1 MAGAR
6 RAPRHLG
13 PPKLPVLPQAGGDRR
28 RPAGLRCL
36 HCRRGLRGPGRAHPP
51 PASRGTAAARRAR
64 AGGGA
69 GTPAAALPRGAAA
82 LATGRAPATSRRW
95 RRGWGSRPSPS
106 AGSGRWHL
114 QPRRSAP
121 RSLSSL
127 LHGSSLLPRPRRTM
141 SRIPGRRQRRGASGS
156 HGGARRGREGP
167 ATSHAPE
174 CIKETC
180 RAASPTLR
188 HRARLCRSPLS
199 VSLCLSPSAA
209 EQSET
214 RRLWCDVRCSL
225 LICVPRCRLQFF
237 GAAAPLPPAER
248 SPPPPERPRGRPAAR
263 SPAGAGSAG
272 SQRGPAPGA
281 LRHSRPASQR
291 AARRARGQ
299 RGREGRADGGREGW
313 KESVGAAA
321 PPQPPARGE
330 RGVRC
335 GA

>member
-1 MAGAR
+1 MASHPFKGNVFHPSSPRAVVVSSNTTWLLATCPAAAGRAVSRGRKRPTLQSNALTSLHPMAGAR
-6 RAPRHLG
+6 RAPRDLG

-127 LHGSSLLPRPRRTM
+127 LHGSSLLPRPRRTV

-188 HRARLCRSPLS
+188 RRARLCRSPLS

-225 LICVPRCRLQFF
+225 LICVPCCRLQFF
-237 GAAAPLPPAER
+237 WC
-248 SPPPPERPRGRPAAR
+248 
-263 SPAGAGSAG
+263 
-272 SQRGPAPGA
+272 QI
-281 LRHSRPASQR
+281 
-291 AARRARGQ
+291 
-299 RGREGRADGGREGW
+299 GRAH
-313 KESVGAAA
+313 V
-321 PPQPPARGE
+321 
-330 RGVRC
+330 
-335 GA
+335 